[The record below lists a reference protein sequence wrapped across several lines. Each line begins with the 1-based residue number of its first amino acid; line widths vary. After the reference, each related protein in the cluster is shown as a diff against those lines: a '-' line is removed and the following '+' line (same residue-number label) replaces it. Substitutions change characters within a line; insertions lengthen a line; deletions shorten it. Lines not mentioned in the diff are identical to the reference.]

1 MTSRGV
7 ECATA
12 RASRRTHL
20 VDAATTFLS
29 NDAAGEHERSFT
41 IAGFVFL
48 TLFFVSGFAAL
59 LYQIIWQR
67 MLTFFG
73 GADVYSVTII
83 VSAFMGGLGFGS
95 LAGGHLA
102 DRLTARGRMLAFAG
116 CELAVAVFASFSAAI
131 YYDGLYVGLGAAA
144 MPRGVMAAIIFVV
157 TLWPTFFMGMSLPL
171 LATAMTRD
179 VRQPARWVP
188 ILYGW
193 NTLGGACGSVF

>member
-59 LYQIIWQR
+59 LYQIVWQR

-102 DRLTARGRMLAFAG
+102 DRFDHRRCLVAFAA
-116 CELAVAVFASFSAAI
+116 CEIAVAIFAVVSASI
-131 YYDGLYVGLGAAA
+131 YYDLLYV
-144 MPRGVMAAIIFVV
+144 RF
-157 TLWPTFFMGMSLPL
+157 
-171 LATAMTRD
+171 
-179 VRQPARWVP
+179 
-188 ILYGW
+188 
-193 NTLGGACGSVF
+193 